1 MTTTQTLSSAPS
13 ALSPIRC
20 AATGATF
27 LGLIYVACWL
37 LAASG
42 LRGASH
48 MYLSLFG
55 AMPIG
60 AVSGFIAGGL
70 CAAAAGAFLGA
81 LFAVLYNGFGFLA
94 RR

>member
-1 MTTTQTLSSAPS
+1 MTTTQMPSSATS

-42 LRGASH
+42 LGGASH

-55 AMPIG
+55 VMPIG
-60 AVSGFIAGGL
+60 AVSGLVAGGL
-70 CAAAAGAFLGA
+70 CAVAAGAFLGA
-81 LFAVLYNGFGFLA
+81 LFAALYNAFGFLA